1 MIPSILITFV
11 VVAKVISSAFVIVT
25 SVFLVPTLLLLQYFE
40 QLDGVSADDLRYYSG
55 SVALAD
61 YCPYIQVSVQAG
73 TTFE

>member
-1 MIPSILITFV
+1 M
-11 VVAKVISSAFVIVT
+11 
-25 SVFLVPTLLLLQYFE
+25 LLQYFE

-61 YCPYIQVSVQAG
+61 YCPYIQVSVQAE